1 MQEAAVHEA
10 AMTANDMTMNDRPE
24 TPQGAAPESEAA
36 APEKDLP
43 PAARRALAEAAE
55 RRRKIDRRAAEI
67 ARIKEHQG
75 RGGLEPVRYE
85 DWEIKGLASD
95 F

>member
-1 MQEAAVHEA
+1 
-10 AMTANDMTMNDRPE
+10 MTTNDMPE
-24 TPQGAAPESEAA
+24 TPQGAAPGQGA
-36 APEKDLP
+36 APEQEAAPAKDLP

-55 RRRKIDRRAAEI
+55 RRRLIDRRAAEL
-67 ARIKEHQG
+67 ARIKEHHG